1 MTSHPIASSMPKAM
15 SLSTNCLIRSLPF
28 HEREA
33 SVASVESTSL
43 LVYLP
48 CCKQSS
54 VNEMTDGTTQLSGN
68 LQSAAH
74 TSDEKKILEKR
85 SANKTTPRFAICDR
99 RNVVIFIQLIVKSE
113 IVMRL
118 RRAYRKM
125 I

>member
-1 MTSHPIASSMPKAM
+1 MPKAM

-43 LVYLP
+43 LVYALP
-48 CCKQSS
+48 SCFKQSS
-54 VNEMTDGTTQLSGN
+54 VSDMTDGTIQLSGN

-74 TSDEKKILEKR
+74 TSDETKILEKR
-85 SANKTTPRFAICDR
+85 SANKTAPSFVLCDR
-99 RNVVIFIQLIVKSE
+99 RNVRIFIQLIVKSE
-113 IVMRL
+113 IVMQL
-118 RRAYRKM
+118 RPMYKRM